1 MLIAHAII
9 NTLDL
14 FSKNVNKSNQ
24 ELDFSKDLT
33 DLYVNKIVKKVLAS
47 SKKRKGK
54 FNDTSK
60 LYNLVKTFNKDTNF
74 IKFSHEISDLF
85 FEELSKSDSYVR
97 TDILILEYR
106 ENNDDVLSIIL
117 LENEESITVSN
128 NEDNIQLSKN
138 LNNLPTNVNSI
149 NTFILIDLNTFEFYS
164 SEKFKMVEGTKHKIV
179 EENLVDASFEPS
191 TSDIYKVIKKEAM
204 AINDSDSIKEVE
216 TLAKLKQHI
225 NNHSDSPNLDVIELA
240 EDLFKDKTKQQEF
253 LNNVKLKGVNENA
266 SLEYSLVTNKTL
278 NSKIKTDTGI
288 ELTIPN
294 DYFSDTNNVEI
305 KDNSDGTFS
314 IIIKNI
320 TKLSGR

>member
-9 NTLDL
+9 NTLD
-14 FSKNVNKSNQ
+14 FFTGSVKKSNN
-24 ELDFSKDLT
+24 ELDFTKDLT
-33 DLYVNKIVKKVLAS
+33 DAYVNKIVKKVLAS
-47 SKKRKGK
+47 STKRKGK

-74 IKFSHEISDLF
+74 VSFSHQISDLF
-85 FEELSKSDSYVR
+85 FEELSKSDSYLR
-97 TDILILEYR
+97 TDILTLEYR
-106 ENNDDVLSIIL
+106 ENNDDVLTIIL
-117 LENEESITVSN
+117 LENEESIIVSN
-128 NEDNIQLSKN
+128 DDDNIQLSKN

-149 NTFILIDLNTFEFYS
+149 KTFILIDLKNFDFYS
-164 SEKFKMVEGTKHKIV
+164 SEKFKLVEGVKHKIV
-179 EENLVDASFEPS
+179 EENIVDASFEPS
-191 TSDIYKVIKKEAM
+191 TSDIYKTIKKEAM
-204 AINDSDSIKEVE
+204 AINESDSIKEVE

-225 NNHSDSPNLDVIELA
+225 NNHSDSPNLDVVELA
-240 EDLFKDKTKQQEF
+240 EDLFKDKNEQQEF

-266 SLEYSLVTNKTL
+266 SLEYNLVSNKTL

-314 IIIKNI
+314 IIIKNV